1 MLKILSLGIVC
12 SLVSILLKRTAK
24 EYVIFVQLGFAVIAG
39 IYIINQSSQLA
50 DRMVTYFEMSGN
62 ISELCSVMLKGAFV
76 CIASKI
82 SCDICIES
90 GNLLISD
97 LIELAGKI
105 ILLTL
110 SLPLI
115 EDIIKIAVSF
125 VT

>member
-50 DRMVTYFEMSGN
+50 DRMLTYFEMSGN

>member
-12 SLVSILLKRTAK
+12 CLLSVLLKRTAK

-39 IYIINQSSQLA
+39 IFIINQSTRFMDKML
-50 DRMVTYFEMSGN
+50 TFFEMNGN
-62 ISELCSVMLKGAFV
+62 MGELCTIMLKGAFV

-97 LIELAGKI
+97 LIEIAGKI

-110 SLPLI
+110 ALPLV

>member
-50 DRMVTYFEMSGN
+50 DRMMTYFEMSGN

>member
-39 IYIINQSSQLA
+39 IYIISQSSQLA
-50 DRMVTYFEMSGN
+50 DRMLTYFEMSGN

>member
-50 DRMVTYFEMSGN
+50 DRMMTYFEMSGN

-76 CIASKI
+76 CIASKL